1 MEFFV
6 DFFFLKILGKKR
18 TKVQNPKP
26 HVCFCS
32 PQKKVRRKEL
42 YTSTKIIT
50 HFFYYFL
57 LLLLRLLIRASMT
70 LLVGTIEII
79 EEEEEE
85 TLSRRSIPCDKTTT
99 SPTFFF
105 SRNTN
110 YRRACRPPPE
120 ETTAN
125 EARRL
130 NVPQTILWTIFLR
143 FKPSL
148 CSSKRNL
155 HLLPIKSHNSAPS
168 K

>member
-1 MEFFV
+1 MQ
-6 DFFFLKILGKKR
+6 
-18 TKVQNPKP
+18 T
-26 HVCFCS
+26 S
-32 PQKKVRRKEL
+32 PEAQAD
-42 YTSTKIIT
+42 YIIIGAGSAGAALANRLSEDT
-50 HFFYYFL
+50 RSRVL
-57 LLLLRLLIRASMT
+57 LLEAGKASHPFTPLPISFGLLIDRP
-70 LLVGTIEII
+70 GPNWRF
-79 EEEEEE
+79 
-85 TLSRRSIPCDKTTT
+85 LSE
-99 SPTFFF
+99 
-105 SRNTN
+105 
-110 YRRACRPPPE
+110 PE